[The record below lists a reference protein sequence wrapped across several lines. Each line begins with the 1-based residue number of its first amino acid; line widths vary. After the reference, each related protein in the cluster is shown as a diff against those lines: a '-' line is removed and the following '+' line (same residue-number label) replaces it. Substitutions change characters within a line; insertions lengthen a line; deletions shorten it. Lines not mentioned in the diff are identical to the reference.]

1 MAVTHATDIR
11 PSQIGGENLRM
22 AGPDSCNLVT
32 NQQVID
38 ATAITGIETN
48 ITNAVCHAELQPTKF
63 RINQGIDLG
72 VSAGNFDAT
81 TVQAA
86 TTVNGLANTTESA
99 PGTYGPLSDG

>member
-22 AGPDSCNLVT
+22 AGPDSAGLLT

-38 ATAITGIETN
+38 ATNIAGIETN
-48 ITNAVCHAELQPTKF
+48 ITNAVCHAELQPVKF
-63 RINQGIDLG
+63 RANQGIDLG
-72 VSAGNFDAT
+72 VSAGNFGDTA
-81 TVQAA
+81 VQAA
-86 TTVNGLANTTESA
+86 TGVNNLASTTESA